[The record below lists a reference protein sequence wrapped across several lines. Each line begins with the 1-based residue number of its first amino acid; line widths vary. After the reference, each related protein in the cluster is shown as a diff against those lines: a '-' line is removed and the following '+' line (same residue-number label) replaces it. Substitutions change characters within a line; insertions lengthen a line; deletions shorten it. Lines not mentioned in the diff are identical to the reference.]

1 MSATSDYVA
10 MNENGEIINE
20 GDMIGTFD
28 GQSTIFRKVT
38 RAPEAPS
45 TGRVLT
51 DLGEHFPGVYGL
63 VLVKGET
70 EAQKVAQRAAD
81 LHYDVSSSEDAELST
96 SDQPVYKA
104 SKSLLLHALMTGYG
118 LSRPKAEQVYT
129 VIIVNGDTV
138 ADAVHTVATTKP
150 ADLPKL

>member
-1 MSATSDYVA
+1 MSAASDYVA
-10 MNENGEIINE
+10 MNENGEIVNP
-20 GDMIGTFD
+20 GDMVGTFD
-28 GQSTIFRKVT
+28 NQSTIFRKVT
-38 RAPEAPS
+38 RAPDS
-45 TGRVLT
+45 LSSGRVLT
-51 DLGEHFPGVYGL
+51 DLGELFPGAFGL
-63 VLVKGET
+63 MLVKGET
-70 EAQKVAQRAAD
+70 ATQKIAQRAAD
-81 LHYDVSSSEDAELST
+81 LHYDVSSSEDAELSA

-118 LSRPKAEQVYT
+118 LTRPKAEQVYT